1 LVERLDIREQDIENI
16 EFRGH
21 GWPGRFAVVL
31 KNGDTVTIPY
41 SEAMVQHNLW
51 FNAVPRC
58 LLCCDLTS
66 ELADISCGDPWIPEV
81 TANETMGKTL
91 IISRSKSGE
100 RICQEACNIYIDFK
114 EISPDKVK
122 QASDMMRSKKRDV
135 NARFLFRRMFKR
147 EIPVYNTRLLKPSFV
162 SYLRSLFIYINTG
175 VSNTSCLRK
184 LTYYLARLEKM
195 KNINDFDI
203 IHLHGFRNFQ
213 NIFCYYYAKKH
224 NIPYVMQAHGD
235 LPYANQKVLIKKAID
250 SIIGYRLLHDASKVI
265 ALNKTEADQYKKMG
279 VSENKIEIVSNG
291 IDLLEYKCLP
301 EKGHFRNKHHIHNN
315 EKIILYLGRIHK
327 TKGIDMLVEAYS
339 DLVKD
344 LKESRLVIVGPD
356 DGHLSELKKQTDELG
371 IEDKVLFTGPLFNRD
386 KLTAYV
392 DADVFVTPKFSGLPV
407 TFIEA
412 CACGLPIITTTE
424 GDDIDWINDNV
435 GFVVEYDK
443 CSIYQAVLKI
453 LQDEKLWND
462 FSNNG
467 KNLALQELNWDKI
480 VTKMEMDVY
489 EG

>member
-1 LVERLDIREQDIENI
+1 MKIDSVLDSGLCCGCGTCAGICPQSAIEMVVDHNKGIYIPVIDVNKCKECGLCYKVCPGHAVNFDEFNKDLFGKSPSDIRLGNYENCYIGHAVNDNIRFNASSGGVVTALLAFALEQGIINGAVVTRMSKERVLEPEPFIARTIEELVEASKSKYCPVPVNVVLKEILDSKDDEGFAVVGLPCHIHGIRKAQSRNKQLQKKIVLCIGLICSHNNTFWQVKSLVERLDIREQDIENI

-195 KNINDFDI
+195 
-203 IHLHGFRNFQ
+203 
-213 NIFCYYYAKKH
+213 
-224 NIPYVMQAHGD
+224 
-235 LPYANQKVLIKKAID
+235 
-250 SIIGYRLLHDASKVI
+250 
-265 ALNKTEADQYKKMG
+265 
-279 VSENKIEIVSNG
+279 
-291 IDLLEYKCLP
+291 
-301 EKGHFRNKHHIHNN
+301 
-315 EKIILYLGRIHK
+315 
-327 TKGIDMLVEAYS
+327 LV
-339 DLVKD
+339 
-344 LKESRLVIVGPD
+344 
-356 DGHLSELKKQTDELG
+356 
-371 IEDKVLFTGPLFNRD
+371 
-386 KLTAYV
+386 LTA
-392 DADVFVTPKFSGLPV
+392 GR
-407 TFIEA
+407 
-412 CACGLPIITTTE
+412 
-424 GDDIDWINDNV
+424 
-435 GFVVEYDK
+435 
-443 CSIYQAVLKI
+443 LK
-453 LQDEKLWND
+453 L
-462 FSNNG
+462 
-467 KNLALQELNWDKI
+467 
-480 VTKMEMDVY
+480 
-489 EG
+489 

>member
-1 LVERLDIREQDIENI
+1 MKILQMIPAFYPALAYGGTVNVAYNI
-16 EFRGH
+16 SKELAKRGH
-21 GWPGRFAVVL
+21 EVTVYTSDTLDKDSRQKENFAVINDIKVYYF
-31 KNGDTVTIPY
+31 KNI
-41 SEAMVQHNLW
+41 SN
-51 FNAVPRC
+51 R
-58 LLCCDLTS
+58 
-66 ELADISCGDPWIPEV
+66 LAW
-81 TANETMGKTL
+81 
-91 IISRSKSGE
+91 
-100 RICQEACNIYIDFK
+100 
-114 EISPDKVK
+114 
-122 QASDMMRSKKRDV
+122 
-135 NARFLFRRMFKR
+135 ARFVL
-147 EIPVYNTRLLKPSFV
+147 
-162 SYLRSLFIYINTG
+162 NTG
-175 VSNTSCLRK
+175 VISALR
-184 LTYYLARLEKM
+184 

>member
-1 LVERLDIREQDIENI
+1 MKTLQMIPAFYPALAYGGTVNVAYNI
-16 EFRGH
+16 SKELAKRGH
-21 GWPGRFAVVL
+21 EVTVYTSDTLDKDSRQKENFAVINDIKVYYF
-31 KNGDTVTIPY
+31 KNI
-41 SEAMVQHNLW
+41 SN
-51 FNAVPRC
+51 R
-58 LLCCDLTS
+58 
-66 ELADISCGDPWIPEV
+66 LAW
-81 TANETMGKTL
+81 
-91 IISRSKSGE
+91 
-100 RICQEACNIYIDFK
+100 
-114 EISPDKVK
+114 
-122 QASDMMRSKKRDV
+122 
-135 NARFLFRRMFKR
+135 ARFVL
-147 EIPVYNTRLLKPSFV
+147 
-162 SYLRSLFIYINTG
+162 NTG
-175 VSNTSCLRK
+175 VISALR
-184 LTYYLARLEKM
+184 

-435 GFVVEYDK
+435 GFVVEYSVS
-443 CSIYQAVLKI
+443 SICQSLLK
-453 LQDEKLWND
+453 LLWDDTLRN
-462 FSNNG
+462 SLGNNG
-467 KNLALQELNWDKI
+467 KKLVQDELNWNKI
-480 VTKMEMDVY
+480 TKCLEELY
-489 EG
+489 SNL

>member
-1 LVERLDIREQDIENI
+1 MKTLQMIPAFYPALAYGGTVNVAYNI
-16 EFRGH
+16 SKELAKRGH
-21 GWPGRFAVVL
+21 EVTVYTSDTLDKDSRQKENFAVINDIKVYYF
-31 KNGDTVTIPY
+31 KNI
-41 SEAMVQHNLW
+41 SN
-51 FNAVPRC
+51 R
-58 LLCCDLTS
+58 
-66 ELADISCGDPWIPEV
+66 LAW
-81 TANETMGKTL
+81 
-91 IISRSKSGE
+91 
-100 RICQEACNIYIDFK
+100 
-114 EISPDKVK
+114 
-122 QASDMMRSKKRDV
+122 
-135 NARFLFRRMFKR
+135 ARFVL
-147 EIPVYNTRLLKPSFV
+147 
-162 SYLRSLFIYINTG
+162 NTG
-175 VSNTSCLRK
+175 VISALR
-184 LTYYLARLEKM
+184 

-250 SIIGYRLLHDASKVI
+250 SIIGYRLLHDSSKVI

>member
-1 LVERLDIREQDIENI
+1 MKTLQMIPAFYPALAYGGTVNVAYNI
-16 EFRGH
+16 SKELAKRGH
-21 GWPGRFAVVL
+21 EVTVYTSDTLDKDSRQKENFAVINDIKVYYF
-31 KNGDTVTIPY
+31 KNI
-41 SEAMVQHNLW
+41 SN
-51 FNAVPRC
+51 R
-58 LLCCDLTS
+58 
-66 ELADISCGDPWIPEV
+66 LAW
-81 TANETMGKTL
+81 
-91 IISRSKSGE
+91 
-100 RICQEACNIYIDFK
+100 
-114 EISPDKVK
+114 
-122 QASDMMRSKKRDV
+122 
-135 NARFLFRRMFKR
+135 ARFVL
-147 EIPVYNTRLLKPSFV
+147 
-162 SYLRSLFIYINTG
+162 NTG
-175 VSNTSCLRK
+175 VISALR
-184 LTYYLARLEKM
+184 

-480 VTKMEMDVY
+480 VTKMESDVY
-489 EG
+489 ECCVNNI

>member
-1 LVERLDIREQDIENI
+1 MKILQMIPAFYPALAYGGTVNVAYNI
-16 EFRGH
+16 SKELAKRGH
-21 GWPGRFAVVL
+21 
-31 KNGDTVTIPY
+31 
-41 SEAMVQHNLW
+41 
-51 FNAVPRC
+51 
-58 LLCCDLTS
+58 
-66 ELADISCGDPWIPEV
+66 EV
-81 TANETMGKTL
+81 TVYTSDTL
-91 IISRSKSGE
+91 DKDSRQKENFTVINDIKVYYFKNISNRL
-100 RICQEACNIYIDFK
+100 AW
-114 EISPDKVK
+114 
-122 QASDMMRSKKRDV
+122 
-135 NARFLFRRMFKR
+135 ARFVL
-147 EIPVYNTRLLKPSFV
+147 
-162 SYLRSLFIYINTG
+162 NTG
-175 VSNTSCLRK
+175 VISALR
-184 LTYYLARLEKM
+184 
-195 KNINDFDI
+195 KNINDFNI

-213 NIFCYYYAKKH
+213 NVFCNYYAKEH
-224 NIPYVMQAHGD
+224 NIPYVLQAHGD
-235 LPYANQKVLIKKAID
+235 LPYANQKILIKKVID

-291 IDLLEYKCLP
+291 IDLLEYECPP
-301 EKGHFRNKHHIHNN
+301 ERGQFRNKYHISNN

-327 TKGIDMLVEAYS
+327 TKGIDLLVEAYS

-344 LKESRLVIVGPD
+344 IKESRLVIVGPD
-356 DGHLSELKKQTDELG
+356 DGHLSELKNQTTELG

-424 GDDIDWINDNV
+424 GDDIDWINNNV

-480 VTKMEMDVY
+480 VTKMESDVY
-489 EG
+489 ECCVNNI

>member
-1 LVERLDIREQDIENI
+1 MKTLQMIPAFYPALAYRGTVNVAYNI
-16 EFRGH
+16 SKELAKRGH
-21 GWPGRFAVVL
+21 EVTVYTSDTLDKDSRQKENFAVINDIKVYYF
-31 KNGDTVTIPY
+31 KNI
-41 SEAMVQHNLW
+41 SN
-51 FNAVPRC
+51 R
-58 LLCCDLTS
+58 
-66 ELADISCGDPWIPEV
+66 LAW
-81 TANETMGKTL
+81 
-91 IISRSKSGE
+91 
-100 RICQEACNIYIDFK
+100 
-114 EISPDKVK
+114 
-122 QASDMMRSKKRDV
+122 
-135 NARFLFRRMFKR
+135 ARFVL
-147 EIPVYNTRLLKPSFV
+147 
-162 SYLRSLFIYINTG
+162 NTG
-175 VSNTSCLRK
+175 VISALR
-184 LTYYLARLEKM
+184 

>member
-1 LVERLDIREQDIENI
+1 MKTLQMIPAFYPALAYGGTVNVAYNI
-16 EFRGH
+16 SKELAKRGH
-21 GWPGRFAVVL
+21 EVTVYTSDTLDKDSRQKENFAVINDIKVYYF
-31 KNGDTVTIPY
+31 KNI
-41 SEAMVQHNLW
+41 SN
-51 FNAVPRC
+51 R
-58 LLCCDLTS
+58 
-66 ELADISCGDPWIPEV
+66 LAW
-81 TANETMGKTL
+81 
-91 IISRSKSGE
+91 
-100 RICQEACNIYIDFK
+100 
-114 EISPDKVK
+114 
-122 QASDMMRSKKRDV
+122 
-135 NARFLFRRMFKR
+135 ARFVL
-147 EIPVYNTRLLKPSFV
+147 
-162 SYLRSLFIYINTG
+162 NTG
-175 VSNTSCLRK
+175 VISALR
-184 LTYYLARLEKM
+184 